1 MLFKIS
7 LVICTINLRRFVL
20 TRKVQAL
27 KKTISIFL
35 DSTVWLHR
43 WNNFVSRNVRHE
55 IILVMDRFKELGL
68 ADHVTSNRMF
78 SSITLLTDRLVSD
91 DLIVRY
97 RDEVLDRYCVGWDVS
112 VKILHGLYPIL
123 FWSADPLLT
132 MSACL
137 TIWLDLNLWMEF
149 LLVDIDQVHGR
160 RPENYLCQNTC
171 NLVMFTVEKFSTRIF
186 VN

>member
-43 WNNFVSRNVRHE
+43 WTNFVSRNVRHE
-55 IILVMDRFKELGL
+55 IILVMDRFKEQGL

-78 SSITLLTDRLVSD
+78 SSIILLTDRLVSD
-91 DLIVRY
+91 DLIVCY
-97 RDEVLDRYCVGWDVS
+97 RDEVLDRYYVGWDVIS
-112 VKILHGLYPIL
+112 VKILHGLFIQL
-123 FWSADPLLT
+123 FSDLLIRSWRRRLAWRYGWIWIYGWSF
-132 MSACL
+132 S
-137 TIWLDLNLWMEF
+137 WLMLIGFMGGVQKTTYVKIHL
-149 LLVDIDQVHGR
+149 I
-160 RPENYLCQNTC
+160 
-171 NLVMFTVEKFSTRIF
+171 KF
-186 VN
+186 N